1 MRCGGGH
8 AGCRRRTSSR
18 CRAVRESTRCCATRP
33 PHRRRRMRGVPGSAG
48 FSAHRSTFPGSRFSD
63 PAFRLGFA
71 RIVTHYFAHGAWF
84 DADQVLRQVDRMA
97 HIPCTMI
104 HSRFDPSCPLRSAW
118 ELAQAWPRARLRI
131 LGGASH
137 SALDE
142 DMRAQI
148 RAATDTLE
156 IWGNSRA
163 GSNFGTRTPPFLC
176 TPVSHGDETSGA
188 LKSDSP
194 VDQYTGEPGP
204 VRPVGKEG
212 P

>member
-1 MRCGGGH
+1 MGH

-18 CRAVRESTRCCATRP
+18 CRAVRESTRWCATR
-33 PHRRRRMRGVPGSAG
+33 RRRKRRRMRGVPGNAG
-48 FSAHRSTFPGSRFSD
+48 FSAPRSTSPGLRFSD
-63 PAFRLGFA
+63 AAFRPGFA
-71 RIVTHYFAHGAWF
+71 RIVTHFFAHGAWF

-97 HIPCTMI
+97 HIPCTLI
-104 HSRFDPSCPLRSAW
+104 HCHFDPSCPLRSPW
-118 ELAQAWPRARLRI
+118 ELAQTRPKARLQI
-131 LGGASH
+131 LAGASQ
-137 SALDE
+137 SALAE
-142 DMRAQI
+142 DMRAHI

-156 IWGNSRA
+156 IKGNSRA

-194 VDQYTGEPGP
+194 VDQYTDEPGP